1 MEAATAATAAMVWF
15 RKGLRVHDN
24 PALDAARRGA
34 GRLYPVFVLDPRYL
48 RPDPA
53 AASPGSARAGVAR
66 VRFLLESLGDL
77 DARLRRL
84 GSRLLLL
91 RARDDVA
98 GAVCAALK
106 DWNIGKLC
114 FESDTEPYALARDKK
129 VTDFAMASGIEVF
142 TPVSH
147 TLFDPAEII
156 SKNGGRPPLTYQSF
170 IAIAGEPPEPVLEEY
185 SELPPVGDTGEYE
198 LLPVPTVEELGY
210 GDISQEEIPPF
221 RGGET
226 EALRRMKE
234 SLQDKEW
241 VVKFEKPKGDP
252 SAFLKPATTVLS
264 PYLKFGCL
272 SSRYFYHCIQD
283 VYRSVR
289 NYTKP
294 PVSLTGQLLWR
305 DFFYTVSFGTPN
317 FDQMK
322 GNKICKQI
330 PWSEN
335 EELFVAWRD
344 GRTGYPWIDA
354 IMIQLRKWGWMH
366 HLARHSVACFLT
378 RGDLFIHWEKGRDVF
393 ERLLID
399 SDWAINNGN
408 WLWLSCSSF
417 FCQYHRI
424 YSPVTFGKKYDPN
437 GNYIRHFIP
446 VLKDM
451 PREYIYEPWTAPLS
465 IQKKAKCIIGKDY
478 PKPVVDHETASK
490 ECRKRM
496 GEAYALNRLDSN
508 SSKGK
513 PSNLSRRKMSHGD
526 QDASN
531 SSIAKLLKTSR
542 SE

>member
-24 PALDAARRGA
+24 PALDAALRYGGA
-34 GRLYPVFVLDPRYL
+34 GRRLYPVFVLDPRYL

-98 GAVCAALK
+98 DAVCAALK

-156 SKNGGRPPLTYQSF
+156 NKNGGRPPLTYQSF

-198 LLPVPTVEELGY
+198 LLPVPMLEELGY

-226 EALRRMKE
+226 EALRRMTE
-234 SLQDKEW
+234 SLQNKEW
-241 VVKFEKPKGDP
+241 VAKFEKPKGDP

-272 SSRYFYHCIQD
+272 SSRYFYYCIQD

-317 FDQMK
+317 FDQM
-322 GNKICKQI
+322 
-330 PWSEN
+330 
-335 EELFVAWRD
+335 
-344 GRTGYPWIDA
+344 
-354 IMIQLRKWGWMH
+354 
-366 HLARHSVACFLT
+366 
-378 RGDLFIHWEKGRDVF
+378 
-393 ERLLID
+393 
-399 SDWAINNGN
+399 NNN
-408 WLWLSCSSF
+408 NNNNNIA
-417 FCQYHRI
+417 FC
-424 YSPVTFGKKYDPN
+424 
-437 GNYIRHFIP
+437 
-446 VLKDM
+446 
-451 PREYIYEPWTAPLS
+451 
-465 IQKKAKCIIGKDY
+465 
-478 PKPVVDHETASK
+478 PKLVGV
-490 ECRKRM
+490 
-496 GEAYALNRLDSN
+496 G
-508 SSKGK
+508 
-513 PSNLSRRKMSHGD
+513 
-526 QDASN
+526 
-531 SSIAKLLKTSR
+531 
-542 SE
+542 